1 MLFRLRRTD
10 ARLGD
15 LLADLARHV
24 VTGAQLLAEILGT
37 EQEAREA
44 TAARLRDVDQASE
57 AAAHAVLRRL
67 AAAFVT
73 PIDRVDV
80 YRIAWALRTVAARM
94 DAAADEI
101 ALFDLGELPP
111 EMTDLV
117 QLIVRAADLT
127 AHAVPRLSR
136 PALLSDP
143 WIELTRLGKQAG
155 QAHRRFLAEVT
166 SPGADP
172 ATVVRMV
179 AAAQALRRVVEA
191 FEDVAAGLQTVAVKE
206 G

>member
-10 ARLGD
+10 ARFGD
-15 LLADLARHV
+15 LLADLARQV

-37 EQEAREA
+37 EQAAREG
-44 TAARLRDVDQASE
+44 TAARMHVVDQTSE

-67 AAAFVT
+67 AATFVT
-73 PIDRVDV
+73 PVDRVDV

-101 ALFDLGELPP
+101 ALFDLGELPA

-117 QLIVRAADLT
+117 QLIVRAADVT
-127 AHAVPRLSR
+127 AQAVPRLTR

-166 SPGADP
+166 APGADP
-172 ATVVRMV
+172 ATIVRMV
-179 AAAQALRRVVEA
+179 AAAQSLRRVVEA
-191 FEDVAAGLQTVAVKE
+191 FEDVAAALQTVAVKE